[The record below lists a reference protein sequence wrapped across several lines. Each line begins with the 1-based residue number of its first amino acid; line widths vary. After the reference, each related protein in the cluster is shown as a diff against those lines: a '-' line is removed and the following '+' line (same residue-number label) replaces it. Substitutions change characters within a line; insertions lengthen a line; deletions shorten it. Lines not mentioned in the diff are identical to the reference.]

1 MENYEKRAR
10 LELSNWQA
18 KMLKRPSLFN
28 NLAKGMQNRT
38 NQLIPERVHQAMTTA
53 IKNLFQAIL
62 FGSEYTT
69 LKSISL
75 DLILEER
82 ENQVQSRLAFYRKAA
97 AWEGAGTGAGGLLL
111 GLADFPLL
119 LSLKLKFLFEVAA
132 LYGYNVRDYRER
144 LYILHL
150 FQLAFASDKGRRE
163 IYQKIHHWQ
172 DTVEKFPPDLPLQNI
187 NWRRLQQEYR
197 DYIDLVKLLQLLPG
211 IGAVVGAYGNYRLLN
226 TLGETAI
233 NGYRLRYFNRG

>member
-18 KMLKRPSLFN
+18 KMIKRPSLFN
-28 NLAKGMQNRT
+28 NLTKGMQNRV

-53 IKNLFQAIL
+53 IKNLLRATLI
-62 FGSEYTT
+62 GSEYTT
-69 LKSISL
+69 QKPVSL
-75 DLILEER
+75 NLTLEER
-82 ENQVQSRLAFYRKAA
+82 EKQVQSRLIFYRKAA

-119 LSLKLKFLFEVAA
+119 LSLKMKFLFEVAA

-163 IYQKIHHWQ
+163 IYQKIYHWQ
-172 DTVEKFPPDLPLQNI
+172 STVQKFPPDLPLQSI
-187 NWRRLQQEYR
+187 DWRQLQQEYR

-211 IGAVVGAYGNYRLLN
+211 IGAVVGAYGNYRLLD

-233 NGYRLRYFNRG
+233 NGYRLRYFNK